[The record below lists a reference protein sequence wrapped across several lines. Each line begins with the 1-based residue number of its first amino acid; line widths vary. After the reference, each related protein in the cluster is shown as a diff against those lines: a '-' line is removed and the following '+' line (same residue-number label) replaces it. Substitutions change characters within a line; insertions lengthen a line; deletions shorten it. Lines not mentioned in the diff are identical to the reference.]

1 MFKGIQF
8 LLIVAAF
15 VTLPFLTNAQQV
27 ATIRGKVLTSDG
39 NPAEYVTVV
48 LKGKGQGAI
57 TNGKGEY
64 AITKVKEG
72 SYTVMVSAI
81 GLQSAEKPVTV
92 SRRESASVDFTL
104 SENTAQLTEVIIRAG
119 KLNRFAAKSSDDVGK
134 MPLKNLENPQV
145 YNTIGKELL
154 TEQLVFSVDDAMR
167 NAPGLQK
174 MWEATGR
181 AGDGGSFYNTRGFI
195 VQSQLRNGLAGNVTS
210 TIDAA
215 NLEKLEI
222 IKGPSATLFGS
233 TLTSYGGLINR
244 VTKKPYETFGGE
256 ITYAGGSYGFNRV
269 SADVNAPL
277 DKAKQLLFRLNTAFN
292 YEGTFQTQGFA
303 RTFAVAPSLLFKPT
317 DRLSVLLDA
326 ELFQGRNVG
335 KQGIFFYYPA
345 AALGAS
351 RADQLP
357 LDYQNSYMGSGLEQQ
372 TRSTNLFGKV
382 TYKMSS
388 AFMSSTNFTYSNSF
402 SNGLNPYFYLI
413 PNAVITGNAA
423 DTSPAHYLAR
433 ADQSTAKS
441 RNQVFEIQQNFNGDF
456 QLGAMRN
463 RIVLGLDYLRVNS
476 NQAFFGSQLD
486 VVPINV
492 PGYDYSRFNGA
503 RMDSL
508 YASGPPQFT
517 YPIINKSSTYSAF
530 VSDVLNLTDRF
541 SVLAA
546 LRVDQF
552 DNKGGSVGSDNV
564 TSYSQTALSP
574 KFGLVFQPIKDRVS
588 LFANYQNSFNNKG
601 VYNAYDITAP
611 DSIARKIAKLE
622 QANQF
627 EAGVKLDA
635 FSGKLTTTISYY
647 NIKVKDILRTDP
659 NPLAAAR
666 FAQTQDGT
674 QLSKGFELDVIAN
687 PFNGFNVIAGFSYND
702 SKLVNA
708 DADVE
713 GRRPSTASSPYLA
726 NLWLSYRLPDYAI
739 KGLGFGFGGNY
750 ASDNKIMNSISQ
762 GVFIL
767 PAYTVLNATAFY
779 EQKKFRISAKVDN
792 LTNQH
797 YWIGYTTMNPQKL
810 RSVVGSISYKF

>member
-1 MFKGIQF
+1 MCKFIQF
-8 LLIVAAF
+8 LLIISVF
-15 VTLPFLTNAQQV
+15 VSFPLLTNAQQTT
-27 ATIRGKVLTSDG
+27 TIRGKVVTSDS
-39 NPAEYVTVV
+39 NPAEYVTIR
-48 LKGKGQGAI
+48 LKEKGQGAI
-57 TNGKGEY
+57 TNNKGEY
-64 AITKVKEG
+64 SISRVKEG
-72 SYTVMVSAI
+72 SYTVEVSAI
-81 GLQSAEKPVTV
+81 GLQSEEKTITV
-92 SRRESASVDFTL
+92 SSGETATVNFVL
-104 SENTAQLTEVIIRAG
+104 LENTAQLTEVIIRAG
-119 KLNRFAAKSSDDVGK
+119 KLNRFAAKSSDDVSK

-181 AGDGGSFYNTRGFI
+181 AGDGGSYYNTRGFI

-210 TIDAA
+210 SIDAA
-215 NLEKLEI
+215 NLEKLEV

-244 VTKKPYETFGGE
+244 VTKKPYETFGGQVS
-256 ITYAGGSYGFNRV
+256 YAGGSYGFNRV
-269 SADVNAPL
+269 SADINTPI

-292 YEGTFQTQGFA
+292 YEGSFQNQGFS
-303 RTFAVAPSLLFKPT
+303 RTFTVAPSLSYKVN

-351 RADQLP
+351 RADELNV
-357 LDYQNSYMGSGLEQQ
+357 DYRNSYMGSGLTQES
-372 TRSTNLFGKV
+372 RSTNLFGRIK
-382 TYKMSS
+382 YQLSS
-388 AFMSSTNFTYSNSF
+388 NFTSSTNFTFSNSF

-413 PNAVITGNAA
+413 PDAVITGNAA
-423 DTSPAHYLAR
+423 DTGKANYLAR
-433 ADQSTAKS
+433 ADQSTANSTNK
-441 RNQVFEIQQNFNGDF
+441 VFEIQQNFNGDF
-456 QLGAMRN
+456 HIGSLRN
-463 RIVLGLDYLRVNS
+463 RIVLGLDFLRINS
-476 NQAFFGSQLD
+476 NQHFFGSQLD
-486 VVPINV
+486 VVPLNV
-492 PGYDYSRFNGA
+492 AGYDYSQFNGSTMNA
-503 RMDSL
+503 L

-517 YPIINKSSTYSAF
+517 YPIVNKTNVLSAF
-530 VSDVLNLTDRF
+530 ASDVLNLTDKL

-546 LRVDQF
+546 LRVDHF
-552 DNKGGSVGSDNV
+552 ENNGGTVGSDVAPYN
-564 TSYSQTALSP
+564 QTALSP
-574 KFGLVFQPIKDRVS
+574 KFGVVFQPLKDRIS
-588 LFANYQNSFNNKG
+588 LFANYQNSFTNKG
-601 VYNAYDITAP
+601 IYNGYDVTAP

-627 EAGVKLDA
+627 EAGLKIDA

-647 NIKVKDILRTDP
+647 NIRVKDILRSDP

-674 QLSKGFELDVIAN
+674 QLSKGIELDMIAN

-708 DADVE
+708 DSDVV
-713 GRRPSTASSPYLA
+713 GRRPTTASSPYLA
-726 NLWLSYRLPDYAI
+726 NLWLSYRLPDYTL

-750 ASDNKIMNSISQ
+750 ASDNKILNSISQ

-767 PAYTVLNATAFY
+767 PAYTVLNASAFY
-779 EQKKFRISAKVDN
+779 EHNKFRISAKLDN

-797 YWIGYTTMNPQKL
+797 YWIGYTTMNAQKL
-810 RSVVGSISYKF
+810 RSFAGSITYKF